1 MMINKV
7 ARKTGAEL
15 MKAELGIESLNEAHP
30 VLLSSFDTMSPV
42 YDYED
47 GKRTDTVAGYKADV
61 LLSGMGVISVKLPA
75 NEVTANQS
83 VYKELMP
90 ITFENDDMAE
100 VNGNLYFKASAIK
113 PLDSKSATSRPAID
127 VK

>member
-113 PLDSKSATSRPAID
+113 PADSKTATSRPAID

>member
-1 MMINKV
+1 MMINKTQ
-7 ARKTGAEL
+7 RKTGKDL

-30 VLLSSFDTMSPV
+30 TLLATFDTMTPV
-42 YDYED
+42 FEYVD
-47 GKRTDTVAGYKADV
+47 GKRTDTITGYKADV

-113 PLDSKSATSRPAID
+113 PADSKTATSRPAID

>member
-1 MMINKV
+1 MMINKTQ
-7 ARKTGAEL
+7 RKTGAEL
-15 MKAELGIESLNEAHP
+15 MKSELGIESLNEANP
-30 VLLSSFDTMSPV
+30 VLLSTFDTMTPV
-42 YDYED
+42 FEYVNGE
-47 GKRTDTVAGYKADV
+47 RTDTVAGYKADV

-75 NEVTANQS
+75 SEVEQHKDM
-83 VYKELMP
+83 YQELMP

-113 PLDSKSATSRPAID
+113 PATSRPAID

>member
-1 MMINKV
+1 MMINKTQ
-7 ARKTGAEL
+7 RKTGSQL
-15 MKAELGIESLNEAHP
+15 MKAELGINSLNEASP
-30 VLLSSFDTMSPV
+30 VLLSTFDTMTPV
-42 YDYED
+42 FEYVD
-47 GKRTDTVAGYKADV
+47 GKRTDTITGYKSDV

-75 NEVTANQS
+75 DEVTANQS

-113 PLDSKSATSRPAID
+113 PADSKTATSRPAID

>member
-1 MMINKV
+1 MMINKTQ
-7 ARKTGAEL
+7 RKTGAEL
-15 MKAELGIESLNEAHP
+15 MKSELGIESLNEANP
-30 VLLSSFDTMSPV
+30 VLLSTFDTMTPV
-42 YDYED
+42 FEYVNGE
-47 GKRTDTVAGYKADV
+47 RTDTVAGYKADV

-75 NEVTANQS
+75 SEVEQHKDM
-83 VYKELMP
+83 YQELMP

-113 PLDSKSATSRPAID
+113 PADSKPATSRPAID